1 MVHMF
6 KMTAEE
12 RKAVVLGVKEQKRTK
27 NRTLK
32 RVVPISSLAFTEG
45 RIWHPSEG
53 RNAHSKS
60 LVE

>member
-1 MVHMF
+1 MF

-32 RVVPISSLAFTEG
+32 RVVPINSLAFTEG

-53 RNAHSKS
+53 
-60 LVE
+60 